1 MIGAMGVIVVMF
13 VVVRHPDMLAR
24 AGKPCH
30 GPHRALHT
38 MVRMTSSK
46 TDPVTRH
53 RRLSR
58 RQFNLSLA
66 AGAAAVCA
74 PAVGQ
79 GAWPAKPIRIVVPYT
94 PGGFTDQM
102 ARLVQPGLQTR
113 LGQSVI
119 IDNKPGANS
128 LIGVDAVA
136 KAPPDGSTFGVVI
149 AAFAANTTLYPK
161 LPYDPAKD
169 LTGVSLMG
177 ISPLLAAVNND
188 APFKTA
194 KELIDYARANP
205 GKVSFGSSGNG
216 SAAHLT
222 TELWKAQTRTYMV
235 HVPYRGAVPA
245 LTDLLGG
252 QIQLFFDAPTGL
264 INQGK
269 AGKVRLIG
277 VASDRR
283 LPAVRDVPTFIEQG
297 FANFTGSTWAGMLAP
312 AGTPREIVQRMSEE
326 VAAIIRADE
335 TRAKLE
341 AMGTFA
347 AGSTPQEFDAFIA
360 AETRKWGDVIR
371 TAGVK
376 AE

>member
-1 MIGAMGVIVVMF
+1 MPLDA
-13 VVVRHPDMLAR
+13 
-24 AGKPCH
+24 
-30 GPHRALHT
+30 
-38 MVRMTSSK
+38 
-46 TDPVTRH
+46 
-53 RRLSR
+53 LSR
-58 RQFNLSLA
+58 RTFNLSA
-66 AGAAAVCA
+66 AAAAVSVAA
-74 PAVGQ
+74 PAFAQ
-79 GAWPAKPIRIVVPYT
+79 GAWPSRPVRIVVPYT

-102 ARLVQPGLQTR
+102 ARLVQVGLQQR
-113 LGQSVI
+113 LGQTVV

-149 AAFAANTTLYPK
+149 AAYAANTTLYAK
-161 LPYDPAKD
+161 LPYEPKKD
-169 LTGVSLMG
+169 LVGVSLMG
-177 ISPLLAAVNND
+177 VSPLLAAINND

-194 KELIDYARANP
+194 KELIDFARAHP
-205 GKVSFGSSGNG
+205 GKVSFGSSGSG

-222 TELWKAQTRTYMV
+222 TELWKSLTRTYMI
-235 HVPYRGAVPA
+235 HIPYRGAVPA
-245 LTDLLGG
+245 LTDLMGG

-283 LPAVRDVPTFIEQG
+283 LPAVPDVPTFIEQG
-297 FANFTGSTWAGMLAP
+297 FAGFTGSTWAGMLAP

-326 VAAIIRADE
+326 VARIIKSDE
-335 TRAKLE
+335 TRAKLD

-347 AGSTPQEFDAFIA
+347 AGSTPAEFDAFID
-360 AETRKWGDVIR
+360 AETGKWAQVIR

-376 AE
+376 IE

>member
-1 MIGAMGVIVVMF
+1 
-13 VVVRHPDMLAR
+13 
-24 AGKPCH
+24 
-30 GPHRALHT
+30 
-38 MVRMTSSK
+38 
-46 TDPVTRH
+46 
-53 RRLSR
+53 
-58 RQFNLSLA
+58 
-66 AGAAAVCA
+66 
-74 PAVGQ
+74 
-79 GAWPAKPIRIVVPYT
+79 VPYT

-102 ARLVQPGLQTR
+102 ARLIQPGLQAR
-113 LGQSVI
+113 LGQAVV

-128 LIGVDAVA
+128 QIGVDAIA

-149 AAFAANTTLYPK
+149 AAYAANTTLYPK

-169 LTGVSLMG
+169 LVGVSLMG
-177 ISPLLAAVNND
+177 VSPLLAAVNND

-205 GKVSFGSSGNG
+205 GKVSFGSSGSG

-222 TELWKAQTRTYMV
+222 TELLKAQTGAYMV
-235 HVPYRGAVPA
+235 HIPYRGAVPA

-283 LPAVRDVPTFIEQG
+283 LPAVPNVPTFIEQG
-297 FANFTGSTWAGMLAP
+297 FTNFTGSTWAGMLAP
-312 AGTPREIVQRMSEE
+312 AGTPRDIVQRMSEE
-326 VAAIIRADE
+326 VARIIRSDE
-335 TRAKLE
+335 TRAKLD

-376 AE
+376 AD